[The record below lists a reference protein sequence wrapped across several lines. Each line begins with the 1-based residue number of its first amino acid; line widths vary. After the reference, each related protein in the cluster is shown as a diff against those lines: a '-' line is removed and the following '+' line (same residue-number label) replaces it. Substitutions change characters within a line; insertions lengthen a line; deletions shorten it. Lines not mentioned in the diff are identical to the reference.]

1 MPLPL
6 TASCFS
12 KIQIGFTFL
21 VPGSPGKGAVER
33 LWACS
38 SPLCRFA
45 GCSDAATVDADAGKM
60 ADYRQVLQTMRN
72 LWPQF
77 DIDGVHNMWIVK
89 PGDKSKG
96 VGRCCIH
103 LEMSQFQFYARQLTR
118 HRPGH
123 GETISPFPP
132 MSVRRWQ
139 KSQRTGPQ
147 SAHLWWPVVAKLQ
160 AASVPVA

>member
-1 MPLPL
+1 MHTAQLMPLPL

-33 LWACS
+33 LCACS

-123 GETISPFPP
+123 GETICPP
-132 MSVRRWQ
+132 ADVSL
-139 KSQRTGPQ
+139 S
-147 SAHLWWPVVAKLQ
+147 VAKI
-160 AASVPVA
+160 AADASTVSTSLVAVGG